1 MLSAGVSGGEGRAGV
16 RGEQAAGG
24 SYASSSRAPTSY
36 VQSRTH
42 KQFRRLGLVGSLSL
56 SGQEEHNIDLARHRH
71 FSCVL
76 GFSERLLRN
85 LYIFSANGEGAV
97 RSTWEL

>member
-1 MLSAGVSGGEGRAGV
+1 M

-36 VQSRTH
+36 QCLTH

-85 LYIFSANGEGAV
+85 LYVFSANGEGAV